1 MGKWDSWLGRNVTQ
15 HDRLRPA
22 ALQRFQATLDSDES
36 GNIAPQ
42 AVHWI
47 MCTPQAVTAQLG
59 KDGHPLRNDSP
70 DSFMPPIPLPRRMWA
85 SSKVEFLAP
94 IAVDAEIERCST
106 IASISEKVGSSGS
119 LFFVDVTHTTH
130 ANGALA
136 VEETQTIVYREA
148 TSAKAEPAPPS
159 SDPDFSRW
167 QFSRSI
173 IPNEILLFRY
183 SALTFNSHR
192 IHCDLPYVTGEESYR
207 GLVVH
212 GPLIASLL
220 LDLAGREFGQNALK
234 AFNFRAQSPAF
245 VNETLHLVGN
255 RTDETVTLAALEH
268 DGRTCMS
275 ADARL

>member
-1 MGKWDSWLGRNVTQ
+1 
-15 HDRLRPA
+15 
-22 ALQRFQATLDSDES
+22 
-36 GNIAPQ
+36 
-42 AVHWI
+42 
-47 MCTPQAVTAQLG
+47 
-59 KDGHPLRNDSP
+59 
-70 DSFMPPIPLPRRMWA
+70 MWA

-106 IASISEKVGSSGS
+106 IASISEKEGSSGR
-119 LFFVDVTHTTH
+119 LIFVDVEHTTR
-130 ANGALA
+130 ANGAL
-136 VEETQTIVYREA
+136 VVQEMQTIVYREA
-148 TSAKAEPAPPS
+148 TSAKADPAPPS
-159 SDPDFSRW
+159 TYPDFSQW
-167 QFSRSI
+167 QFNRSI
-173 IPNEILLFRY
+173 IPNETLLFRY

-192 IHCDLPYVTGEESYR
+192 IHYDLPYATDEEGYR

-245 VNETLHLVGN
+245 VNEPLHLVGN
-255 RTDETVTLAALEH
+255 RTDETATLAALGH